1 MIYKKRDWSIQHVLA
16 GHDGGIASIAVHPT
30 GKMAITGGHEDGKLK
45 LWDLTR
51 GRLAYVT
58 KLPPSVVNKQ
68 GKTRHDPVDSLEWS
82 VDGSMYGWCCGNHI
96 TVKATDSGKDLLD
109 TELPSRVNQIALMNG
124 RQGVFVAAACN
135 DGSLPVLAV
144 QAIDGEDERRAILAI
159 EPADNPVAG
168 EERFKC
174 IRMIDGYR
182 VVTANSAGVVSIMNL
197 EGAIRMI
204 MTDEDGEDN
213 VVEESGDESS
223 NDTQEEELAVDI
235 VESVQLGSGA
245 RITSLSVWYNP
256 VAADKREENDKTP
269 TKEAEVVQDTGKPQ
283 SKYYKGKKRNAVV
296 EMDSDTVEKA
306 RALVSQ
312 AEKIKKRR
320 DRKRQKQAKD

>member
-1 MIYKKRDWSIQHVLA
+1 MVYKKRDWSIQHVLA
-16 GHDGGIASIAVHPT
+16 GHDGGIASVAVHPT

-58 KLPPSVVNKQ
+58 KLPPSAVNKQ
-68 GKTRHDPVDSLEWS
+68 GKARHDPVDSLEWS
-82 VDGSMYGWCCGNHI
+82 VDGTMYGWCCGNHI

-109 TELPSRVNQIALMNG
+109 AELPSRVNQIALMKG
-124 RQGVFVAAACN
+124 KQGIFVAAACN

-144 QAIDGEDERRAILAI
+144 QAIDSQDERRALFAI
-159 EPADNPVAG
+159 EPVDNPVAG

-174 IRMIDGYR
+174 IRVIDGYR
-182 VVTANSAGVVSIMNL
+182 VVTANSAGVVSVMNL

-204 MTDEDGEDN
+204 MTDDHGEDN
-213 VVEESGDESS
+213 VDDERGDESS
-223 NDTQEEELAVDI
+223 NDSQEEELAVDI
-235 VESVQLGSGA
+235 IESVRLGSGA
-245 RITSLSVWYNP
+245 RITGLSIWYNP
-256 VAADKREENDKTP
+256 VAADKLEEIDKTP
-269 TKEAEVVQDTGKPQ
+269 TEEAKVAEDTGRPQ
-283 SKYYKGKKRNAVV
+283 SKYDKRSKRNAEV

-312 AEKIKKRR
+312 AKKIKKRR
-320 DRKRQKQAKD
+320 DRKWPKQAKD